1 MMVKIFL
8 FLHVKTLPQKDM
20 QILFFVKTR
29 ETGAFFFSHKNT
41 MTPSWNQE
49 TRIYTNTRHSQE
61 INVTTTKKMDTTKCA
76 TFFAMLVFLKLL
88 GPFKAFKFYS
98 KLLLWG

>member
-1 MMVKIFL
+1 MHLTMMVKIFL

-41 MTPSWNQE
+41 MTPS
-49 TRIYTNTRHSQE
+49 
-61 INVTTTKKMDTTKCA
+61 
-76 TFFAMLVFLKLL
+76 
-88 GPFKAFKFYS
+88 
-98 KLLLWG
+98 